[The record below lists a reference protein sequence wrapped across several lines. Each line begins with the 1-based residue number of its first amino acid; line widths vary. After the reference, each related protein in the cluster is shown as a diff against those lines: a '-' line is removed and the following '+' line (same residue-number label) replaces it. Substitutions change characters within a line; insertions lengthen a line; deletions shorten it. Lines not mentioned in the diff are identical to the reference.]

1 MVDFDETMRNYDCI
15 FLILILLFGDVN
27 VEYKV
32 HAYNSNG
39 LCALGFMDDHYPVR
53 SAFSLLN
60 KVKEPKCNSIFLCFM
75 ICFMLQC
82 HPILLTAISGV
93 LQLLY

>member
-1 MVDFDETMRNYDCI
+1 MFYFFI
-15 FLILILLFGDVN
+15 
-27 VEYKV
+27 EYKV

-60 KVKEPKCNSIFLCFM
+60 QVTHCSSVYYFGEGVS
-75 ICFMLQC
+75 
-82 HPILLTAISGV
+82 LLGE
-93 LQLLY
+93 